1 MESNTMCKPV
11 VSVIIPV
18 YNGAKTIERA
28 VKSVQQQTFSNL
40 EILVI
45 DNESTDETDTL
56 IKAICKSDCRVR
68 LLKSKKG
75 RSNARNKGLTSLN
88 GKYINFLDADDRLLD
103 QHIERSVNYLEKNTK
118 YFAYVEGFQYVN
130 EENKVIPSTPSLEID
145 LNKSNPFAISSVLFK
160 NDKNLTLFTN
170 GLDHN
175 EDWLF
180 WYQNLINEKIKVEN
194 NIIGEQIF
202 VTGNNTMS
210 DLHNMLGSEI
220 IVMSKMT
227 YEFSL
232 RKKIKLMFMF
242 FQSKYIYQYECV
254 NFVKTKF
261 PYVYIFVTIA
271 LNIPL
276 LNNLVKRLINYKIKT
291 IGRNGLY

>member
-1 MESNTMCKPV
+1 MCKPV

-103 QHIERSVNYLEKNTK
+103 QHIERSVNFLEKNTK

-180 WYQNLINEKIKVEN
+180 WYQNLISEKIKVEN

-276 LNNLVKRLINYKIKT
+276 LNNLVKCLINYKIKT

>member
-1 MESNTMCKPV
+1 MCKPV

-103 QHIERSVNYLEKNTK
+103 QHIERSVNFLEKNTK

-276 LNNLVKRLINYKIKT
+276 LNNLVKCLINYKIKT

>member
-1 MESNTMCKPV
+1 MCKPV

-75 RSNARNKGLTSLN
+75 RSNARNKGLTSSN

-103 QHIERSVNYLEKNTK
+103 QHIERSVNFLEKNTK

-180 WYQNLINEKIKVEN
+180 WYQNLISEKIKVEN

-276 LNNLVKRLINYKIKT
+276 LNNLVKCLINYKIKT